1 MRQMPSDCVMPVST
15 SVAMVSRTGLR
26 WVRRLLGLVALGA
39 ALQSHA
45 EPADCPPAAEPVSL
59 DVTKLGDA
67 IDRGFLWRI
76 DKGGR
81 TSYLYGT
88 MHVARRDWAVPGATL
103 VSAIRASDVLA
114 LEMDVLDPSIMKR
127 LLSAMAPRP
136 QDTVDDALKAR
147 LVAQIKAACLPEQ
160 ILGVMSPEM
169 ASTTLVV
176 MAARRQGLD
185 PAYAIDRSLSEVG
198 HGLGRAVVSLETP
211 ELQIAALR
219 SQSRAQAEES
229 IEQTLQSLENGEAT
243 PLLLRM
249 ADVWAESRYGELDH
263 YEDWCM
269 CMSTESERAL
279 MKRLL
284 DERNPAMAQRIDAMH
299 SSGKR
304 VVAAVGSLHMI
315 GPTGLP
321 QLLAKRGYKVERVEF
336 APPGAVVRQP

>member
-1 MRQMPSDCVMPVST
+1 MRASTSLAVST
-15 SVAMVSRTGLR
+15 HRLLR
-26 WVRRLLGLVALGA
+26 WARRVLGLIALGT
-39 ALQSHA
+39 ALQSQA
-45 EPADCPPAAEPVSL
+45 QPSDCPPAAEPIPIDL
-59 DVTKLGDA
+59 AKLGDA
-67 IDRGFLWRI
+67 ADRGFMWRI

-88 MHVARRDWAVPGATL
+88 MHVARRDWAVPGPTL

-114 LEMDVLDPSIMKR
+114 LELDVLDPSIIKR
-127 LLSAMAPRP
+127 MLAAMAPRQ
-136 QDTVDDALKAR
+136 QDALEDPLKAR
-147 LVAQIKAACLPEQ
+147 LLAQVKAACLSEQ
-160 ILGVMSPEM
+160 ILSVMSPEM

-185 PAYAIDRSLSEVG
+185 PAYAIDRSLSELG
-198 HGLGRAVVSLETP
+198 HRLGRAVVSLETP

-219 SQSRAQAEES
+219 SHTSAQAKEA
-229 IEQTLQSLENGEAT
+229 IEQTLQSLETGEAT

-249 ADVWAESRYGELDH
+249 ADVWAESKYGELNH

-269 CMSTESERAL
+269 CMSTEAERAL

-336 APPGAVVRQP
+336 APPGAVSQARE